1 VTIEILEPRSRDEW
15 LRIRQQT
22 IGASEIA
29 ALVGAS
35 PWETAFSLYSKRVGN
50 AAPEPENAAMRRG
63 RHLEAVAIEMLREE
77 RPDWIVK
84 ANPMPGGV
92 FYRDLDAGISATPD
106 AFVSAPGRPNG
117 ICQIKSVQKFTFD
130 KKWKNADGEIE
141 PPLHVVIQAV
151 QEAALTGA
159 EWACVA
165 ALVIDFGI
173 DLPVIE
179 IEIHG
184 GIIARMRKEA
194 ADFWRRVAEN
204 DPPPPDF
211 GKDGALIA
219 SLYSDDNG
227 SEIDLSGNEVIV
239 QILAEREALK
249 AREKDGSEAEKARKV
264 LDAEIIYE
272 LGNASTGRLAD
283 GRVIT
288 AKTTR
293 RAGYEVKPTSFRS
306 VKIKEMKS

>member
-1 VTIEILEPRSRDEW
+1 MTIEILEPRSRDEW

>member
-1 VTIEILEPRSRDEW
+1 MTIEILQPASREEW
-15 LRIRQQT
+15 LAIRRQT

-35 PWETAFSLYSKRVGN
+35 PWETAFSLYSKRIGN

-63 RHLEAVAIEMLREE
+63 RHLEAVAVEMLREE

-106 AFVSAPGRPNG
+106 VFVAAPGRPNG

-130 KKWKNADGEIE
+130 KKWKNAVGEIE

-159 EWACVA
+159 DWACVA
-165 ALVIDFGI
+165 ALVVDFGI
-173 DLPVIE
+173 DLPIIE

-194 ADFWRRVAEN
+194 ADFWRRVKDN
-204 DPPPPDF
+204 DPPPPDYAQ
-211 GKDGALIA
+211 DGALIA
-219 SLYSDDNG
+219 SLYADSDDDLG
-227 SEIDLSGNEVIV
+227 VDLSGNNRIIE
-239 QILAEREALK
+239 ILDQREALK
-249 AREKDGSEAEKARKV
+249 AREKDGGEAEKARKV
-264 LDAEIIYE
+264 LDSEIIMA
-272 LGNASTGRLAD
+272 LGNASVGRLAD
-283 GRVIT
+283 GRIIT

-293 RAGYEVKPTSFRS
+293 RAGYEVKPSSFRS
-306 VKIKEMKS
+306 VRIKEPK

>member
-1 VTIEILEPRSRDEW
+1 MTIEILEPRSRDEW

-194 ADFWRRVAEN
+194 ADFWRRVTEN
-204 DPPPPDF
+204 NPPPPDYA
-211 GKDGALIA
+211 KDGALIA
-219 SLYSDDNG
+219 SIYADSDDDLG
-227 SEIDLSGNEVIV
+227 IDLGDNPRVLE
-239 QILAEREALK
+239 LLDEREKLK
-249 AREKDGSEAEKARKV
+249 MRETDGERAAKMRKPI
-264 LDAEIIYE
+264 DAELVHI

-283 GRVIT
+283 GRIIT

-306 VKIKEMKS
+306 VRIKEPK